1 MTVPFH
7 HSSQHHSFIYS
18 SAIENCPSS
27 SMASP
32 LLFPSDIIAMDIAT
46 IDLPA
51 LMMRK
56 DLIPSSSTLSLSDTT
71 DIATI
76 DSPTPAALQ
85 LQQRRRKSSVQDVRS
100 VQFEPK
106 VSIKRTI
113 PRHSMTQQE
122 RRSCWLQA
130 NEFLLIK
137 QRNYMIIKQI
147 HQERANQMI
156 IEQIDDYD
164 DLNNSTESGSES
176 SLLCYRGLEWGMEYE
191 SLQRKSYRLG
201 ASEEVFLE
209 QEEQYLGDYYDDEAI
224 AYAYYSISN
233 ECQGRAEQIAV
244 QDRKDIEDYMLL

>member
-1 MTVPFH
+1 
-7 HSSQHHSFIYS
+7 
-18 SAIENCPSS
+18 
-27 SMASP
+27 MASP

-85 LQQRRRKSSVQDVRS
+85 LQQRRRKSSVDVRS

-156 IEQIDDYD
+156 IEQIDNYD
-164 DLNNSTESGSES
+164 HNNTGSES
-176 SLLCYRGLEWGMEYE
+176 SLLCHRGLEWGMEYE
-191 SLQRKSYRLG
+191 SLQKKSYRLG

-209 QEEQYLGDYYDDEAI
+209 QEEQSLGDYYDDEAI

-233 ECQGRAEQIAV
+233 ECQCRAEQTAV
-244 QDRKDIEDYMLL
+244 QDRKDIEDYILL

>member
-76 DSPTPAALQ
+76 DSPTLPALR
-85 LQQRRRKSSVQDVRS
+85 LQQRRKSSVDVRS

-156 IEQIDDYD
+156 IEQIDNYD
-164 DLNNSTESGSES
+164 LHNTESES

-191 SLQRKSYRLG
+191 SLQKKSYRLG

-209 QEEQYLGDYYDDEAI
+209 QEEQSLGDYYDDEAI

-233 ECQGRAEQIAV
+233 ECQGRAEQIAA
-244 QDRKDIEDYMLL
+244 QDRKDIEDYILL

>member
-1 MTVPFH
+1 
-7 HSSQHHSFIYS
+7 
-18 SAIENCPSS
+18 
-27 SMASP
+27 MASP

-156 IEQIDDYD
+156 IEQIDNY
-164 DLNNSTESGSES
+164 DLNNAESIS

-191 SLQRKSYRLG
+191 SLQKKSYRLG

-209 QEEQYLGDYYDDEAI
+209 QEEQSLGDYYDDEAI

-233 ECQGRAEQIAV
+233 ECQCRAEQIAA
-244 QDRKDIEDYMLL
+244 QDRKDIEDYILS

>member
-1 MTVPFH
+1 MTVPFD

-156 IEQIDDYD
+156 IEQIDNY
-164 DLNNSTESGSES
+164 DLNNAESIS

-191 SLQRKSYRLG
+191 SLQKKSYRLG

-209 QEEQYLGDYYDDEAI
+209 QEEQSLGDYYDEEAI

-233 ECQGRAEQIAV
+233 ECQCRAEQIAA
-244 QDRKDIEDYMLL
+244 QDRKDIEDYILS